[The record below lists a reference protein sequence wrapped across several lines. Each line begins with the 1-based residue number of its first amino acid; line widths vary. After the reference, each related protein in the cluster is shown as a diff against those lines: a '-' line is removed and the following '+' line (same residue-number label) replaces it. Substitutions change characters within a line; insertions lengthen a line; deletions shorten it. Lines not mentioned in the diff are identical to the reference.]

1 MSTDRLREFF
11 NPMVRRSFAELGIGE
26 AQVVE
31 YVSEMLS
38 GFARCDRL
46 YRIES
51 GGRSI
56 DSVVQMLAEL
66 LEAPPLGDRVEWER
80 EVRRYIGDYTLFM
93 SGMFRSHVSRGGYLD
108 FYMEEGSRSY
118 HTVSKLDLSRYRTGF
133 LMFEDL
139 SKRFEHYSGALD
151 YLRKAYFAPAP
162 GEDPFAEF
170 FQEVRGWVKV
180 GLSEN

>member
-31 YVSEMLS
+31 YVSELLS

-46 YRIES
+46 YRLEA
-51 GGRSI
+51 GGKSI

-66 LEAPPLGDRVEWER
+66 LDAPPTGDRIEWER

-108 FYMEEGSRSY
+108 YYLEEGSRSY
-118 HTVSKLDLSRYRTGF
+118 RTVSKLDLSRYRTGF
-133 LMFEDL
+133 LMFEEL
-139 SKRFEHYSGALD
+139 SKRFEFYSGALD
-151 YLRKAYFAPAP
+151 YLRQSYFAPGS
-162 GEDPFAEF
+162 GEDPFADFLKEM
-170 FQEVRGWVKV
+170 RGWEK
-180 GLSEN
+180 LSRN